1 MKSFFINIITFII
14 TTVALLVVSTNTYA
28 DEITDFTK
36 IDIHLTVQTT
46 SDKLDKNLSYQLKSA
61 EGRVFYLTLTYRY
74 ELGKSYTNV
83 LTTTV
88 LYSDY
93 KFTLNSQEVVNTCN
107 GPNGLR
113 YFWYADGSLVGN
125 KRGQKVVASNTQY
138 YVDVNEYNPNIYDN
152 ASVNQTIDSIVMN
165 FLQSGKMDSKIIDL
179 SKNQFD
185 ESGNIVPVTEVYD
198 LEVPQNFR
206 VKQKSLVDL
215 GIVEMGKDDT
225 FYLSWEQSE
234 NIDNNG
240 WVTEIYFKD
249 KGYAKKEWYSLKKYK
264 YECKWSFYNSVPNY
278 KNKAKFNIENVNNL
292 EEIKEIVG
300 FKPYSTSTTK
310 LDFMIRNKW
319 VDEVNGITHYSNYV
333 YLDNSNGSGSSGS
346 SMDFN
351 GYEVDGKEFDKGNF
365 DDENINNNRVTDSDS
380 YDGSNVSGNT
390 SSNDVTSAISILKSI
405 TNDIK
410 EFPAFFSN
418 FFSFIPDH
426 FVYALSALI
435 VATIGIAFLKA
446 VL

>member
-206 VKQKSLVDL
+206 VKQKSLVD
-215 GIVEMGKDDT
+215 I
-225 FYLSWEQSE
+225 
-234 NIDNNG
+234 
-240 WVTEIYFKD
+240 
-249 KGYAKKEWYSLKKYK
+249 
-264 YECKWSFYNSVPNY
+264 
-278 KNKAKFNIENVNNL
+278 
-292 EEIKEIVG
+292 
-300 FKPYSTSTTK
+300 
-310 LDFMIRNKW
+310 
-319 VDEVNGITHYSNYV
+319 
-333 YLDNSNGSGSSGS
+333 
-346 SMDFN
+346 
-351 GYEVDGKEFDKGNF
+351 
-365 DDENINNNRVTDSDS
+365 
-380 YDGSNVSGNT
+380 
-390 SSNDVTSAISILKSI
+390 
-405 TNDIK
+405 
-410 EFPAFFSN
+410 
-418 FFSFIPDH
+418 
-426 FVYALSALI
+426 
-435 VATIGIAFLKA
+435 
-446 VL
+446 